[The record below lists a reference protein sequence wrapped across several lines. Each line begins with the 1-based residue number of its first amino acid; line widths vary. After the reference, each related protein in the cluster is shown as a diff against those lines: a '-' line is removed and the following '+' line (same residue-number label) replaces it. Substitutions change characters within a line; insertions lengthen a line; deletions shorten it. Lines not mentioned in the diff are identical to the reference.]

1 MRASCSSILLH
12 LLPPVAFLLAR
23 ADCMTHRRAAFL
35 KGNVMQ
41 SIKPVKQQ
49 SLALRFNQQLQV
61 MAVGSLAEAVE
72 LWRGIRDENN
82 LGASAMPSVSGAAC
96 RAGSTQQ
103 RMG

>member
-1 MRASCSSILLH
+1 
-12 LLPPVAFLLAR
+12 
-23 ADCMTHRRAAFL
+23 MTHRRAAFL

-82 LGASAMPSVSGAAC
+82 LGASAMPSVTVVDTDTGATVA
-96 RAGSTQQ
+96 RISYNGRLWDSQGNQIAP
-103 RMG
+103 